1 MRIAPLVALLALA
14 AQSAQAKGEVAGS
27 AVETLMQRGT
37 VACRPALSYF
47 CGNIHAGCSGRS
59 TIAATAFDLTVDG
72 DAANLSYPAGRA
84 PDTAL
89 PLSGP
94 LVVPGDRAYAIVW
107 LRPSA
112 DYVRLEAD
120 GRYNIRIYVRGE
132 AYMSRGMSR

>member
-1 MRIAPLVALLALA
+1 MRIALLAALLALA
-14 AQSAQAKGEVAGS
+14 AQSAHATGEAGGS
-27 AVETLMQRGT
+27 LVENLMQRGSVT
-37 VACRPALSYF
+37 CRPALRYF
-47 CGNIHAGCSGRS
+47 CRNIHAGCSGRS
-59 TIAATAFDLTVDG
+59 TIAAAPFDLTVDG
-72 DAANLSYPAGRA
+72 EAASLSYPAGRA

-132 AYMSRGMSR
+132 AYMSRGVCR